1 MNKQTRIFCCAVLAV
16 TSLASGQLLAQTLEL
31 SDTGVKL
38 DGIAALVNDGVVLE
52 SELEAQ
58 TSMIVQRLRNE
69 GTALPPADSLQKQVL
84 DNLVLGQ
91 IQLQRAERD
100 GITIP
105 DEMLNRALSDIAQR
119 NNTTL
124 SGMPALLAADGIDY
138 AAFRNDLREQLIM
151 ERLRMRDVT
160 SRIAVSEREIDD
172 YLEREATSS
181 YRNKR
186 YKLSH
191 ILISLPANT
200 SPQDLEAAQKKADD
214 IYQQLQQGA
223 DFAELAV
230 TYSNA
235 ESALDGGS
243 MGWRNGDALPTL
255 FAGIVPNL
263 QKGQVSEP
271 IRTASGL
278 HIVKLDDVEG
288 SQPVMEKQV
297 RARHILIE
305 TDEIVDDEVAKQ
317 KLMEI
322 RAGILGGDDFA
333 AVAKA
338 VSDDAGSAVE
348 GGDLGWAGPN
358 TYVGI
363 FEETL
368 TNLQIGEISMPFRS
382 EFGWHIVEVLERR
395 THDTTDD
402 VRRNQA
408 IVAIRDSKLA
418 EETELWLRQIRDES
432 FVEYRL

>member
-1 MNKQTRIFCCAVLAV
+1 MLTAI
-16 TSLASGQLLAQTLEL
+16 SLASGQLFAQTLEL
-31 SDTGVKL
+31 SDTGIKL

-91 IQLQRAERD
+91 IQLQRADRD

-124 SGMPALLAADGIDY
+124 SGMPELLAADGIDY

-151 ERLRMRDVT
+151 ERLRVRDVT

-214 IYQQLQQGA
+214 IYQQLQKGA

-243 MGWRNGDALPTL
+243 MGWRNGDSLPTL

-288 SQPVMEKQV
+288 SKPVMENQV

-305 TDEIVDDEVAKQ
+305 PDEIVDDEVAKQ

-322 RAGILGGDDFA
+322 RMGILGGDDFA

-368 TNLQIGEISMPFRS
+368 TNLKLGEISMPFRS

-402 VRRNQA
+402 VRRTQA

>member
-1 MNKQTRIFCCAVLAV
+1 MLAAS
-16 TSLASGQLLAQTLEL
+16 TLASGQLLAQTLEL
-31 SDTGVKL
+31 SDTGIKL

-124 SGMPALLAADGIDY
+124 SGMPELLAADGIDY

-151 ERLRMRDVT
+151 ERLRVRDVT
-160 SRIAVSEREIDD
+160 SRIAVSEREIED

-214 IYQQLQQGA
+214 IYQQLQQGG
-223 DFAELAV
+223 DFAQLAV

-243 MGWRNGDALPTL
+243 MGWRNGDSLPTL

-288 SQPVMEKQV
+288 SKPVMENQV

-322 RAGILGGDDFA
+322 RMGIVGGDDFA

-368 TNLQIGEISMPFRS
+368 TNLKLGEISMPFRS

-402 VRRNQA
+402 VRRTQA

>member
-1 MNKQTRIFCCAVLAV
+1 MKKQTHIFRCAMLAAI
-16 TSLASGQLLAQTLEL
+16 SLASGQLLAQTLEL
-31 SDTGVKL
+31 SDTGIKL

-58 TSMIVQRLRNE
+58 TAMIVQRLRSE

-105 DEMLNRALSDIAQR
+105 DEMLNRALADIAQR

-124 SGMPALLAADGIDY
+124 SGMPELLAADGIDY

-151 ERLRMRDVT
+151 ERLRVRDVT

-200 SPQDLEAAQKKADD
+200 SPQDLEAAQKKADE
-214 IYQQLQQGA
+214 IYQQLQKGA
-223 DFAELAV
+223 DFAELAI

-243 MGWRNGDALPTL
+243 MGWRNGDSLPTL

-288 SQPVMEKQV
+288 NKPVMENQV

-305 TDEIVDDEVAKQ
+305 PDEIVDDEVAKQ

-322 RAGILGGDDFA
+322 RMGILGGDDFA

-368 TNLQIGEISMPFRS
+368 TNLKIGEISMPFRS

-402 VRRNQA
+402 VRRTQA

>member
-1 MNKQTRIFCCAVLAV
+1 MKKQTHIYCCAILAAISM
-16 TSLASGQLLAQTLEL
+16 TSGQLLAQTLEL
-31 SDTGVKL
+31 SDTGIKL
-38 DGIAALVNDGVVLE
+38 DGIAALVNEGVVLE
-52 SELEAQ
+52 SELAIQ
-58 TSMIVQRLRNE
+58 TSMIAQRLRAE
-69 GTALPPADSLQKQVL
+69 GTPLPPADSLQKQVL

-105 DEMLNRALSDIAQR
+105 DEILNRALSDIARR

-138 AAFRNDLREQLIM
+138 ADYRNDLREQLIM
-151 ERLRMRDVT
+151 ERLRVRDVT
-160 SRIAVSEREIDD
+160 SRIAVSEREIDE
-172 YLEREATSS
+172 YLEREATNS
-181 YRNKR
+181 YRNNR

-200 SPQDLEAAQKKADD
+200 SPEDLKLAQKKADD

-243 MGWRNGDALPTL
+243 MGWRNGDSLPTL
-255 FAGIVPNL
+255 FAEIVPNL

-271 IRTASGL
+271 IRAASGL

-288 SQPVMEKQV
+288 NKPIMEQQV

-305 TDEIVDDEVAKQ
+305 TDEIIDNEVAQQ
-317 KLMEI
+317 KLTEI
-322 RAGILGGDDFA
+322 RTGILAGDDFA

-358 TYVGI
+358 TYVGV

-368 TNLQIGEISMPFRS
+368 TNLKIGEISMPFQS

-402 VRRNQA
+402 VRRTQA
-408 IVAIRDSKLA
+408 IVAIRDSKLE

>member
-1 MNKQTRIFCCAVLAV
+1 MNKQTHIYCCAILAAI
-16 TSLASGQLLAQTLEL
+16 SLTSGQLLAQTLEL

-38 DGIAALVNDGVVLE
+38 DGIAALVNDGVVLQ

-58 TSMIVQRLRNE
+58 TATIVQRLRNE

-181 YRNKR
+181 YRNNR

-200 SPQDLEAAQKKADD
+200 SPQDLEAAQKKADE
-214 IYQQLQQGA
+214 IYQKLQNGR

-243 MGWRNGDALPTL
+243 MGWRNGDSLPTL

-288 SQPVMEKQV
+288 NKPVMEKQV

-317 KLMEI
+317 KLSEI
-322 RAGILGGDDFA
+322 RMGILGGDDFA

-368 TNLQIGEISMPFRS
+368 TNLKIGEISMPFRS

-402 VRRNQA
+402 VRRTQA
-408 IVAIRDSKLA
+408 ITAIRDSKLA

>member
-1 MNKQTRIFCCAVLAV
+1 MKKQTRIFCCAMLAAS
-16 TSLASGQLLAQTLEL
+16 TLASGQLLAQTLEL
-31 SDTGVKL
+31 SDTGIKL

-124 SGMPALLAADGIDY
+124 SGMPELLAADGIDY

-151 ERLRMRDVT
+151 ERLRVRDVT

-214 IYQQLQQGA
+214 IYQQLQKGA

-243 MGWRNGDALPTL
+243 MGWRNGDSLPTL

-288 SQPVMEKQV
+288 SKPVMENQV

-305 TDEIVDDEVAKQ
+305 PDEIVDDEVAKQ

-322 RAGILGGDDFA
+322 RMGILGGDDFA

-368 TNLQIGEISMPFRS
+368 TNLKLGEISMPFRS

-402 VRRNQA
+402 VRRTQA